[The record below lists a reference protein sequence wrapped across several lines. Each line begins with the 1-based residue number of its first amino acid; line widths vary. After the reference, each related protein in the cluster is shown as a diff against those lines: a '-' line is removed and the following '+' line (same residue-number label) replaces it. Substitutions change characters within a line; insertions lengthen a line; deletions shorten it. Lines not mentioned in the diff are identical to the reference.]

1 MKIMAKIY
9 FFEVE
14 EWEKPVIQKVFP
26 DAILISETLTLEN
39 VSHYVDAEIISPF
52 IYSKLTKDVLGKL
65 PNLTYI
71 TTRST
76 GFDHIDL
83 SYCKE
88 KEIPVSN
95 VPAYGVH
102 TVAEHAFAL
111 MLALSRKI
119 VQAVERTRKGN
130 FSIQD
135 LEGFDL
141 NGKTLGVIGAGKI
154 GTTVIHI
161 ALCLGMDVLAYT
173 RHPQPSNDP
182 HVTYSS
188 DLDLVLGKSDIVTL
202 HLPLTPET
210 KHFINS
216 ETMKKMKKG
225 AYLINTA
232 RGDLVET
239 QCLLEALESGQL
251 AGAGLDVLEGE
262 MDIKEERELLASE
275 FLKTGDMKIEL
286 LNHILMQK
294 ENVLITPHNA
304 FHTKEAVQ
312 EILDVTFQ
320 NIHSFKEGKPEN
332 VVESI

>member
-1 MKIMAKIY
+1 MTKIV

-14 EWEKPVIQKVFP
+14 EWEKPVLQSALGETVE
-26 DAILISETLTLEN
+26 LVSETLTIDT
-39 VSHYVDAEIISPF
+39 VSNFSDAEIISSF
-52 IYSKLTKDVLGKL
+52 IYSKITKEVLEKL
-65 PNLTYI
+65 PKLRYI

-76 GFDHIDL
+76 GFDHID
-83 SYCKE
+83 SDYCK
-88 KEIPVSN
+88 KKGITVSN

-111 MLALSRKI
+111 MLALSKKLI
-119 VQAVERTRKGN
+119 PSIDRTRKGN
-130 FSIQD
+130 FSIEG

-161 ALCLGMDVLAYT
+161 ARCLGMDVLVYT
-173 RHPQPSNDP
+173 RHQQVSDNH
-182 HVTYSS
+182 HVTFG
-188 DLDLVLGKSDIVTL
+188 DLDTVLGKSDIVTL

-210 KHFINS
+210 KHFINK

-239 QCLLEALESGQL
+239 ECLLEALESGQL

-275 FLKTGDMKIEL
+275 FLKTGDMKVQL
-286 LNHILMQK
+286 LNHVLMQQ

-304 FHTKEAVQ
+304 FHTKEAVG
-312 EILDVTFQ
+312 EIIKVTVE
-320 NIHSFKEGKPEN
+320 NIKHFEEGKPQN
-332 VVESI
+332 LVE